1 MEASFPTFLLSVG
14 GYAFSWTA
22 GFLVFFVPA
31 GVGVR
36 EVTLGAILSSV
47 VNSGSVVVVVL
58 LIRVFT
64 TIADIGLGI
73 LASVRM
79 RRS

>member
-1 MEASFPTFLLSVG
+1 
-14 GYAFSWTA
+14 
-22 GFLVFFVPA
+22 
-31 GVGVR
+31 VGVR
-36 EVTLGAILSSV
+36 EVTLGAILSSL

-64 TIADIGLGI
+64 TIADIGLGV
-73 LASVRM
+73 LASIRM